1 MTPDSE
7 RDGTIT
13 QQFAPLFRPRSVAV
27 VGASGKSIAQGNTFI
42 RHLRESGFQG
52 AIYPI
57 HPTEPTL
64 EGLPTYP
71 SLAQTPGPIDYAFIA
86 VAAERVPGLL
96 AAADGRVRF
105 AQVMSSGFGESPGG
119 RDLERALV
127 DGARH
132 GGMRLLGPNCMGT
145 YSPRGRLT
153 FVDGGVDVPGAI
165 GIMSQSGGLSIDILR
180 IGRGRGLRFSGL
192 VSLGN
197 CADLGADD
205 LLDYFLADPE
215 TRVIGAY
222 LEHIRDGR
230 RFFEQLRAANASKP
244 VVILKGGRT
253 RQGQRAAT
261 SHTGSLAGNEEVWR
275 ALSQQTG
282 SILVDTPEQFID
294 VLTAFQAYAPRT
306 EAPTGRVLLFG
317 NGGGASVLATD
328 SLARLGLDVAPLDHS
343 TADALAQ
350 LNLPAGASIA
360 NPVDVPANVLQRD
373 RGALAQR
380 ILETIGANETPEAIL
395 MHLNL
400 PVILGYRH
408 VDMLGDLVE
417 AALRSS
423 ETLRGRTHLVL
434 ALRANG
440 DPESESRK
448 RDCVIKAMEA
458 GVAVFNEL
466 SNAAYALAA
475 LHAYERFRFTR
486 CSQPMTKDT

>member
-1 MTPDSE
+1 MIPNSE
-7 RDGTIT
+7 RDGSIV
-13 QQFAPLFRPRSVAV
+13 QRFGPLFRPRSVAV
-27 VGASGKSIAQGNTFI
+27 VGASGKSVAQGNTFI
-42 RHLRESGFQG
+42 RHLRESGFDG

-57 HPTEPTL
+57 HPTERTL
-64 EGLPTYP
+64 EGLRTYP
-71 SLAQTPGPIDYAFIA
+71 SLAETPEPIDYAFVA
-86 VAAERVPGLL
+86 VAAERVPGML

-105 AQVMSSGFGESPGG
+105 AQVMSSGFGEKPGG
-119 RDLERALV
+119 RDLERALI
-127 DGARH
+127 DGARD

-165 GIMSQSGGLSIDILR
+165 GIMSQSGGLTIDILR
-180 IGRGRGLRFSGL
+180 IGRGRGLRFSGI

-197 CADLGADD
+197 CADLGPND
-205 LLDYFLADPE
+205 LLEYFLADSE
-215 TRVIGAY
+215 TRVIGGY
-222 LEHIRDGR
+222 LEHIYDGR
-230 RFFEQLRAANASKP
+230 RFFEQLRAANARKP

-253 RQGQRAAT
+253 SQGQRAAT

-282 SILVDTPEQFID
+282 SILVDTLEQFID
-294 VLTAFQAYAPRT
+294 VLTAFQTYAPRAKT
-306 EAPTGRVLLFG
+306 PTGRVLLFG

-328 SLARLGLDVAPLDHS
+328 CLARLGLDVAPLDPS
-343 TADALAQ
+343 TADALVR

-360 NPVDVPANVLQRD
+360 NPIDVPANVLQRD

-380 ILETIGANETPEAIL
+380 ILETVGANETPEAIL

-408 VDMLGDLVE
+408 VDMLDDLVE
-417 AALRSS
+417 AALRTR
-423 ETLRGRTHLVL
+423 EAFRGHTHLVL

-486 CSQPMTKDT
+486 HPQLMTTDT